1 MRMGGCLAVATALIL
16 GAAAIPAHAATIQ
29 VVMENLVIS
38 PAEVSAKVGDTIEWI
53 NKDVFAH
60 TATARNGD
68 FDVTI
73 PPKKTVTSVVNKA
86 GTVEYYCR
94 YHPNMKAVLKVAP

>member
-1 MRMGGCLAVATALIL
+1 MTPRWMLPIVAALML
-16 GAAAIPAHAATIQ
+16 GASISARAATIQ
-29 VVMENLVIS
+29 ISMENLEIS

-53 NKDVFAH
+53 NKDIFAH

-68 FDVTI
+68 WDLTI
-73 PPKKTVTSVVNKA
+73 PPKKTVTSVLKKA

-94 YHPNMKAVLKVAP
+94 FHPNMKATLTIAP

>member
-1 MRMGGCLAVATALIL
+1 MRMGGYRAVAAALLL
-16 GAAAIPAHAATIQ
+16 GAIAVPAHAATIQ

-38 PAEVSAKVGDTIEWI
+38 PAEVSAKAGDTIEWI

-73 PPKKTVTSVVNKA
+73 PPKKTVTSIVNKA
-86 GTVEYYCR
+86 GTVEFYCR
-94 YHPNMKAVLKVAP
+94 YHPNMKAVLKIGP